1 MLAKTELKVTLVVP
15 RCPPKLAEMIRERE
29 ILRVAA
35 SNIAEKCCTCQLF
48 MMNVEGMKKKSGS

>member
-35 SNIAEKCCTCQLF
+35 SNIAEMLHLPTF
-48 MMNVEGMKKKSGS
+48 HDER